1 MKAAILHK
9 IGAPLAIEDA
19 EIDDPRDNEVLVR
32 TAASGVCHSDWH
44 NIIGDS
50 PMPLP
55 ALLGHEAAGVVEAVG
70 SDVTYVKPGDHV
82 IARGSFCGACE
93 MCLRG
98 HANLCPIKPGRD
110 LDLKP
115 WRISLRGERLN
126 TSQSNISSF
135 AEQMLL
141 HENGLVKIREDIPLD
156 VAALVGCGV
165 MTGVGAAL
173 RTAAV
178 EPGSTVA
185 VFGLGGIGLSVVQG
199 ARIAGALRIIAVDL
213 IDEKLDI
220 AREFGAT
227 DTVNGKTEDPVAA
240 IRALTGDGVDY
251 SFDAIGL
258 ASVVVQAVQVLRPRG
273 TATMIGVIPDGQKIE
288 LDWRM
293 LGGEKKVQSC
303 NMGSTR
309 FRIDMPMLLDLYSQG
324 RLMIDEMITL
334 RGPLD
339 DINEMFDAM
348 AGARSPDR
356 SSCSDRQPDRQ
367 LPRRSPP
374 PRGFAHIEADRG
386 AVSDE
391 RSSA

>member
-1 MKAAILHK
+1 MKAAILHEV
-9 IGAPLAIEDA
+9 GAPLVIEDA
-19 EIDDPRDNEVLVR
+19 DIDDPRDEEVLVR

-70 SDVTYVKPGDHV
+70 SNVTYVKPGDHV

-98 HANLCPIKPGRD
+98 HANLCPTKPGRD
-110 LDLKP
+110 LDTTP

-141 HENGLVKIREDIPLD
+141 HENGIVKIREDIPLD

-199 ARIAGALRIIAVDL
+199 ARLAGALRIIAVDL
-213 IDEKLDI
+213 IDEKLDV

-227 DTVNGKTEDPVAA
+227 DTVNGKTEDAVAA

-258 ASVVVQAVQVLRPRG
+258 ASVVEQAVQVLRPRG
-273 TATMIGVIPDGQKIE
+273 TATMIGVIPDGQKIQ

-348 AGARSPDR
+348 AG
-356 SSCSDRQPDRQ
+356 
-367 LPRRSPP
+367 
-374 PRGFAHIEADRG
+374 G
-386 AVSDE
+386 AVT
-391 RSSA
+391 RQVIMF

>member
-19 EIDDPRDNEVLVR
+19 DIDDPRDEEVLVR

-50 PMPLP
+50 PMPMP

-141 HENGLVKIREDIPLD
+141 HENGVVKIRQDIPLD

-199 ARIAGALRIIAVDL
+199 ARLAGALRIIAVDL
-213 IDEKLDI
+213 IDEKLDV

-227 DTVNGKTEDPVAA
+227 DTVNGKTEDAVAA

-258 ASVVVQAVQVLRPRG
+258 ASVVVQCVQVLRPRG
-273 TATMIGVIPDGQKIE
+273 TATMIGVIPDGQKIQ

-348 AGARSPDR
+348 AG
-356 SSCSDRQPDRQ
+356 
-367 LPRRSPP
+367 
-374 PRGFAHIEADRG
+374 G
-386 AVSDE
+386 AVT
-391 RSSA
+391 RQVIMF